1 MSETNFLLGTKFK
14 RAQKIGVTA
23 HECPPPHV
31 AEHEPLLLL
40 LSVWQ
45 NALLVNP
52 DVWKC
57 GQRKQSPN

>member
-40 LSVWQ
+40 LSV
-45 NALLVNP
+45 
-52 DVWKC
+52 
-57 GQRKQSPN
+57 